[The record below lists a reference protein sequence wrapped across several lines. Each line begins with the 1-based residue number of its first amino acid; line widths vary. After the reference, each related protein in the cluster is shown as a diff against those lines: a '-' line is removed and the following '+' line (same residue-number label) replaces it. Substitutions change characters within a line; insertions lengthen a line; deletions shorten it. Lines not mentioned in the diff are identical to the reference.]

1 MVSDECQTF
10 TVSGFAQVQ
19 IVKPVADFTVLTSS
33 PTENLPVSFY
43 NLTQNGFGY
52 VWHFGDGNSSYEVH
66 PTHTFSPSGEY
77 LITLIATDMN
87 GCVDSITKPI
97 FIQEEFYIYI
107 PNTFLP
113 DDNRINDVF
122 SGSFI
127 GVEWIKIEVFNR
139 WGERLFYSEDLDFS
153 LLEKNTDFELEP
165 FFNAVVD
172 EPLTNVVFA
181 AYSHSASVGKR

>member
-1 MVSDECQTF
+1 
-10 TVSGFAQVQ
+10 
-19 IVKPVADFTVLTSS
+19 
-33 PTENLPVSFY
+33 
-43 NLTQNGFGY
+43 
-52 VWHFGDGNSSYEVH
+52 
-66 PTHTFSPSGEY
+66 
-77 LITLIATDMN
+77 MN

-139 WGERLFYSEDLDFS
+139 WGERLFYSEDLDFAWDGTFKGQKVPDGVYTWKLIYRRNKS
-153 LLEKNTDFELEP
+153 QEQEMSGHVTVIK
-165 FFNAVVD
+165 
-172 EPLTNVVFA
+172 
-181 AYSHSASVGKR
+181 

>member
-1 MVSDECQTF
+1 M
-10 TVSGFAQVQ
+10 
-19 IVKPVADFTVLTSS
+19 
-33 PTENLPVSFY
+33 
-43 NLTQNGFGY
+43 
-52 VWHFGDGNSSYEVH
+52 
-66 PTHTFSPSGEY
+66 
-77 LITLIATDMN
+77 ITLIATDMN

-139 WGERLFYSEDLDFS
+139 WGERLFYSEDLDFAWDGTFKGS
-153 LLEKNTDFELEP
+153 LLPIGVYVYMIDLKDGSGQVPKGT
-165 FFNAVVD
+165 VSII
-172 EPLTNVVFA
+172 
-181 AYSHSASVGKR
+181 Y